1 MRTGCSDS
9 KTGFPAAGFH
19 MLRFIQGNADAI
31 RLMVMEE
38 FDAERFP
45 DNFYRGMIM
54 RLDRSRGRGL
64 VRSHS
69 GKEIP
74 FEFPFVTVVGAG
86 IGGRMPGIELLSEG
100 ASVGFDVGWTSRGL
114 RVTVISPKSPSAGSK
129 EPGTESY

>member
-1 MRTGCSDS
+1 
-9 KTGFPAAGFH
+9 
-19 MLRFIQGNADAI
+19 
-31 RLMVMEE
+31 MEE

-45 DNFYRGMIM
+45 GNFYPGMIM
-54 RLDRSRGRGL
+54 RLERSRGRGV

-100 ASVGFDVGWTSRGL
+100 ASVGFDVGWTSKGL
-114 RVTVISPKSPSAGSK
+114 RVTVIRPRTSSAGSQ
-129 EPGTESY
+129 ESGPDSY